1 MDFEEIALPK
11 KPQAWTTEAWDC
23 SILKVCCSAVNLQ
36 QQEWDEKA
44 VNPQK
49 SILPNILFRYDNEG

>member
-11 KPQAWTTEAWDC
+11 KPRAWAAKAWYC
-23 SILKVCCSAVNLQ
+23 LILKVSYNTLNLQ
-36 QQEWDEKA
+36 QQEWDEKP

-49 SILPNILFRYDNEG
+49 SLLPNILFRYNHEG